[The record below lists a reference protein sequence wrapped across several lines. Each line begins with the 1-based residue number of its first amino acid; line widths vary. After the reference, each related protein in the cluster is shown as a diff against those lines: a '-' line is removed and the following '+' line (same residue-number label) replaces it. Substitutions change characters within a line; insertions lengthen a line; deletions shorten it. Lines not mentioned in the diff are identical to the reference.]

1 MKKAPFGW
9 KMEAE
14 EFLLKYCALLSKVM
28 AIFTKYWL
36 FGSLIIFILLTEI
49 KTILVGRMDL
59 K

>member
-1 MKKAPFGW
+1 MKEVPFGW

-14 EFLLKYCALLSKVM
+14 EFLLKYCMLLSK
-28 AIFTKYWL
+28 ALTIFTKFWL

-49 KTILVGRMDL
+49 KMILVGRMDL

>member
-1 MKKAPFGW
+1 MKKVPFGW

-14 EFLLKYCALLSKVM
+14 EFLLKFCTVLSKAM